1 MHIWICWQFP
11 VWLMSVW
18 SAFIVSYVKRSI
30 RSLNEHF
37 LGKWSVFTRASYF
50 YFAHLLRLSL
60 MHLWKLLHHFSI
72 TILFEVFYCL
82 LMLPMH
88 SLVQNSF
95 NLDSNKV
102 WFSNVS
108 FSVSCPTS
116 FCFDCFSSTFHNSY
130 STWKSLKFLYMSWFC
145 L

>member
-1 MHIWICWQFP
+1 MESTNGIFWISPSKFLKITRYFVLFDSLKCIFWFLSWWFCWWKFS

-30 RSLNEHF
+30 RSLNERF

-102 WFSNVS
+102 YY
-108 FSVSCPTS
+108 
-116 FCFDCFSSTFHNSY
+116 H
-130 STWKSLKFLYMSWFC
+130 
-145 L
+145 